1 MDFFIALSLGVLD
14 MRRNFSNAE
23 FQLAIART
31 IFAHDQLWQV
41 VLLFAQVWFQ
51 NRRAKFR
58 KTERL
63 QQQKSGSTQSKE
75 SAGKQEV
82 PINNNKEHKQSNKEL
97 KGLICI

>member
-1 MDFFIALSLGVLD
+1 MLD

-82 PINNNKEHKQSNKEL
+82 PINNNKEHKQNKEL
-97 KGLICI
+97 KGLFVFER